1 MFEWQERTARGSGIA
16 EVWRSAPGAVKVA
29 VVIAAGAAALLAWL
43 AYGSGAIPVDAAS
56 AQLVEA
62 PASETT
68 RVCTESGHVVVH
80 VAGAVRRP
88 GVYTAPVG
96 SRVHDAIE
104 RAGGALGN
112 AALEAINLA
121 RVLVDG
127 EQVYVPTSDE
137 ASAAAGA
144 PLGSRPMA
152 GGTEGRKVN
161 LNTATAEELDGLPGI
176 GPATAQKIIDDRTRN
191 GPFAAPEDLMRVPGI
206 GPKRFD
212 ALKDLVTTR

>member
-1 MFEWQERTARGSGIA
+1 MFGWQDRTTGTGGIA
-16 EVWRSAPGAVKVA
+16 EVWRSAPGAVKAA
-29 VVIAAGAAALLAWL
+29 VVIAAGAAALVAWL
-43 AYGSGAIPVDAAS
+43 LHASGAVPLDAAS
-56 AQLVEA
+56 GEPIEVRAC
-62 PASETT
+62 ETT
-68 RVCTESGHVVVH
+68 RACAEPGQIVVH
-80 VAGAVRRP
+80 VVGAVRRP
-88 GVYTAPVG
+88 GVYTAPSG

-137 ASAAAGA
+137 ASAAADA
-144 PLGSRPMA
+144 PTGQRSMA
-152 GGTEGRKVN
+152 GGMVGQKVN

-176 GPATAQKIIDDRTRN
+176 GPATAQKIIDDRARN
-191 GPFAAPEDLMRVPGI
+191 GPFMAPEDLMRVPGI
-206 GPKRFD
+206 GPKKFD